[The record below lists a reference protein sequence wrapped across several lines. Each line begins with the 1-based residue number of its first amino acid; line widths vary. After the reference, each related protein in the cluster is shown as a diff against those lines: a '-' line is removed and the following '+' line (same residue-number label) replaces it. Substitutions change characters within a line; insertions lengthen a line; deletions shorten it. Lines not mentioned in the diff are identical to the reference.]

1 MYLIIANPV
10 AGKGRSLK
18 ALTLAT
24 KLLDKALVKYEIIKT
39 KYPGHATEIASNAVK
54 RGEKNIL
61 ALGGDGTVLE
71 VAKGLIYTDSVLGI
85 IPGGTGNDFIRS
97 LNVSNNVEAAIENI
111 LDGNTKKVDVGSANG
126 NYFLNV
132 AGTGFDVCTLEN
144 TKKTNR
150 FFTGMAAYYLAV
162 LISIIKYKGQTM
174 TITANGQ
181 TLTKK
186 LMLIAVAN
194 GKQYGG
200 GMKIAPMAKPDDGIF
215 HITMIDM
222 PSKLKIIFMLPRFI
236 KGHHEKFTEIKSF
249 VCDEIK
255 VICENP
261 IALNIDGD
269 LISTTPAEF
278 KLLKSALN
286 VFSPAIEV

>member
-18 ALTLAT
+18 ALSLAT
-24 KLLDKALVKYEIIKT
+24 KLLDKACVKYNVIKT
-39 KYPGHATEIASNAVK
+39 EYPGHATEIASDAVG

-71 VAKGLIYTDSVLGI
+71 VAKALLHTDSVLGI

-97 LNVSNNVEAAIENI
+97 LNVSNDVEAAIENI
-111 LDGNTKKVDVGSANG
+111 LAGNTKKVDMGTANG

-132 AGTGFDVCTLEN
+132 AGTGFDVCVVEY

-150 FFTGMAAYYLAV
+150 FLTGLAAYYLAV
-162 LISIIKYKGQTM
+162 VISIFKYKGQIM
-174 TITANGQ
+174 TIKANGQ
-181 TLTKK
+181 SITKR
-186 LMLIAVAN
+186 LMLVAIAN

-200 GMKIAPMAKPDDGIF
+200 GMKVAPMARPDDGVF

-222 PSKLKIIFMLPRFI
+222 PSKIKTLFLLPRFI

-249 VCDEIK
+249 VCDEIE
-255 VICENP
+255 VVCENP
-261 IALNIDGD
+261 MALNIDGD
-269 LISTTPAEF
+269 LISKTPAEF
-278 KLLKSALN
+278 KLLKSVLN
-286 VFSPAIEV
+286 VFSPL

>member
-18 ALTLAT
+18 TLSLAT
-24 KLLDKALVKYEIIKT
+24 KLLDKACAKYKIIKT
-39 KYPGHATEIASNAVK
+39 RYPGHATQIASDAVK

-71 VAKGLIYTDSVLGI
+71 VAKGLLNTDSVLGI

-97 LNVSNNVEAAIENI
+97 LNVSNNLEAAIENI
-111 LDGNTKKVDVGSANG
+111 LAGNTKKVDVGMAND

-132 AGTGFDVCTLEN
+132 AGTGFDVCVVEY

-150 FFTGMAAYYLAV
+150 FFTGMPAYYLAV
-162 LISIIKYKGQTM
+162 LISILKYKGQTM
-174 TITANGQ
+174 TIVANGQ
-181 TLTKK
+181 SITKK
-186 LMLIAVAN
+186 LMLIAIAN

-200 GMKIAPMAKPDDGIF
+200 GMKVAPMAKPDDGIF
-215 HITMIDM
+215 HITTIDM
-222 PSKLKIIFMLPRFI
+222 PSKLKILFMLPRFI
-236 KGHHEKFTEIKSF
+236 KGQHEKFTEIKSF
-249 VCDEIK
+249 VCDEIE
-255 VICENP
+255 VLCENTLS
-261 IALNIDGD
+261 INMDGD
-269 LISTTPAEF
+269 LIGTTPVKF

-286 VFSPAIEV
+286 VFSPV